1 MKAHVFGCRANA
13 PKSQKA
19 KNSKDV
25 LNLIGLLAVSFLFI
39 VSLATASAQ
48 TLTVNDGSGGGPHV
62 AGEQFTVTADEPP
75 PHEVFTGWSGDTQIL
90 ANPSLPTTTA
100 TMPSIDVTISAT
112 YAETADRQTSIATAT
127 ASPSPSPTA
136 SPSPSP
142 TASPSPSPTASP
154 SPSPTPG
161 GTCHI
166 TVTVLG
172 ITRRH
177 LVDGKD
183 VGDEWSFR
191 FHTFVDEVE
200 RSVDRIPAVGTTKIP
215 DFRNAAGPGPFVL
228 FSNLLPKASSYNIRV
243 FVVAHED
250 DTPDPT
256 TTPPGELTGLPSLPG
271 DDRGLQNF
279 EFGELPCP
287 SDNRELLR
295 TIDVAAR
302 RGGDADEANERGAI
316 DRIRIRFRITLVDP

>member
-1 MKAHVFGCRANA
+1 
-13 PKSQKA
+13 
-19 KNSKDV
+19 
-25 LNLIGLLAVSFLFI
+25 
-39 VSLATASAQ
+39 
-48 TLTVNDGSGGGPHV
+48 
-62 AGEQFTVTADEPP
+62 
-75 PHEVFTGWSGDTQIL
+75 
-90 ANPSLPTTTA
+90 
-100 TMPSIDVTISAT
+100 
-112 YAETADRQTSIATAT
+112 
-127 ASPSPSPTA
+127 
-136 SPSPSP
+136 
-142 TASPSPSPTASP
+142 
-154 SPSPTPG
+154 
-161 GTCHI
+161 
-166 TVTVLG
+166 
-172 ITRRH
+172 
-177 LVDGKD
+177 VDGKD

-215 DFRNAAGPGPFVL
+215 DFRNSAGPGPFVL